1 MKLIEPEL
9 ILFWLGS
16 ESEQVADYYNIALL
30 ESGEVLF
37 SCPVI
42 EMEQDY
48 E

>member
-1 MKLIEPEL
+1 MNLIEPDH

-30 ESGEVLF
+30 EAGEVLF
-37 SCPVI
+37 VCPVV
-42 EMEQDY
+42 EMDQDY